1 VESGFASDRASGGK
15 LRSAKVESGF
25 ASDRASGGQVAIS
38 KSGIRFCGPRGRR
51 SGDPACLLHRFG
63 WRNEAPRQRVLAAF
77 DPLERHRTASLKCH
91 IL

>member
-1 VESGFASDRASGGK
+1 VVSGFAFSQTANAA
-15 LRSAKVESGF
+15 L
-25 ASDRASGGQVAIS
+25 
-38 KSGIRFCGPRGRR
+38 PRE
-51 SGDPACLLHRFG
+51 CLLHRFG